1 MLPAQAAA
9 SATAL
14 REKRA
19 TEEGGG
25 PECDEALR
33 ETSSL
38 FLDRAWLV
46 HMGRKRGV
54 GGWGGEKEGGR
65 GVKGGVFLF
74 PWGVRRRRLKNK
86 KKKKVTLF
94 PLARS
99 LALSSPRSQLSKHPP
114 SLPAFR
120 ALFLPFST
128 PQAWGKVSPERTATE
143 ARERPKGD
151 LRRSTEGWLP
161 SFRKRRRAKTVF
173 FSSFFVPSTRKRR
186 RLTLPRR
193 GL

>member
-54 GGWGGEKEGGR
+54 GGREGGGKGGEGGR
-65 GVKGGVFLF
+65 FFVSM
-74 PWGVRRRRLKNK
+74 GVRRRRLKKK
-86 KKKKVTLF
+86 KKKKVSLF